1 MGLPLFDPSLVLSDE
16 KAVLYLGQ
24 LLQTRKDKGEPP
36 LTLIATGPLTNY
48 ALLLT
53 LYPELHNQIKQIIFM
68 GGSIGPGNWT
78 PCAEF
83 NILVQNTTFFAL
95 TISNP
100 GSH

>member
-1 MGLPLFDPSLVLSDE
+1 MGLPSFDPSVVLSDE
-16 KAVLYLGQ
+16 KAVLYLGR
-24 LLQTRKDKGEPP
+24 LLQTRKDRGEPP

-53 LYPELHNQIKQIIFM
+53 LYPELHNQIEQIIFM

-83 NILVQNTTFFAL
+83 NILVL
-95 TISNP
+95 L
-100 GSH
+100 H